1 MASIKREI
9 TDIAQSGLVWGLRQL
24 IALLNTNNELA
35 NKVHILI
42 LATDSVNTSTLT
54 RFAASLAAHQET
66 QGTYQPRDPP
76 ITKITAILK
85 EFNICTQTNNRIF
98 VACGGKGDINK
109 ALQNNI
115 TLFNNAKKQA
125 SDFIQ
130 SEDFQS
136 NDVNYAVFIDNDV
149 KRVLINSLPKARTQP
164 VESVN
169 FQEEYIPLDVYESQ
183 QNPDPSERF
192 AILNQSCRKLQTEV
206 ENYASIET
214 NSDKMRSLNFIQ
226 KLVDSH
232 CISMTRAGE
241 AYKHLKDDGLAEKT
255 ALEKRLDK
263 NKELLNLLEDEMEER
278 EESHVKELEA
288 KETKH
293 NELREKMKA
302 YEVVKSEGQDAEID
316 DKIESLTKEINKLVE
331 EKNSVIQEFDRQK
344 FSSKAAIAKLE
355 DEKYELA
362 LRVDKKD
369 RALTRLEEL
378 HAQTKQKAEDVIQN
392 LEDQELTPA
401 NITRQLVK
409 TSVLTPGPHT
419 NLFQRRNAE
428 ITDKQAMPRPRTRL
442 NFEDNNNSTSSTPAQ
457 NQVLQMQPHR
467 PNQRPIICKPANFGL
482 NTWNPLTT
490 DIYVHL
496 DKALKA
502 GREALNVGASTTSVR
517 RMILNSLGPK
527 CDHVENF
534 IEEAESMSLAKFAEA
549 IGRILGKKSSVQM
562 QSFLTAQ
569 RRSGEDLLAYFTRL
583 HMLYRSSNKL
593 TEQTDWE
600 QDATHSMSFYSKI
613 YDACYQA
620 QKTELIRKTEVHL
633 EKGDL
638 TLPKLKG
645 ILVEVN
651 KIDASKLSAEE
662 PQIAIINESTTY
674 NKEKIA
680 HRNDNRYEKETDSQ
694 KEKKINAS
702 NNDWRRKIVCW
713 YCNTPGHTKL
723 QCFKYIRKM
732 KEEKG
737 NARETKTR
745 GSRQQ
750 QEDTQH

>member
-1 MASIKREI
+1 MASNSKDI
-9 TDIAQSGLVWGLRQL
+9 TAIAQAGLVWGLKQL
-24 IALLNTNNELA
+24 KALLDADGELA
-35 NKVHILI
+35 DKVHIL
-42 LATDSVNTSTLT
+42 LMNTDSVNKGTLT
-54 RFAASLAAHQET
+54 RFAASLAAYQDT
-66 QGTYQPRDPP
+66 QGSYQPKDLA
-76 ITKITAILK
+76 ITKITAILN
-85 EFNICTQTNNRIF
+85 EFNIRTQSNDRIF
-98 VACGGKGDINK
+98 VACGGKGEINK
-109 ALQNNI
+109 ALQNST
-115 TLFNNAKKQA
+115 TLFKNAKAQA
-125 SDFIQ
+125 SDFLQ
-130 SEDFQS
+130 SQDYL
-136 NDVNYAVFIDNDV
+136 NGNINYAVFIDNDV
-149 KRVLINSLPKARTQP
+149 KRPLLNALPRRRSQL
-164 VESVN
+164 VEPAN
-169 FQEEYIPLDVYESQ
+169 FQEEQTLLEVYESQ
-183 QNPDPSERF
+183 PQPDPAERF

-206 ENYASIET
+206 ENYASMET

-232 CISMTRAGE
+232 CISMNRAGE
-241 AYKHLKDDGLAEKT
+241 AYRHLKDDGMAERS
-255 ALEKRLDK
+255 ALQKRLDR
-263 NKELLNLLEDEMEER
+263 NKELLDRLEEEMEEV
-278 EESHVKELEA
+278 EERHQQELNAKEEKHKEL
-288 KETKH
+288 
-293 NELREKMKA
+293 LVKMQSF
-302 YEVVKSEGQDAEID
+302 EQVKSEGHEEGID
-316 DKIESLTKEINKLVE
+316 EKITALNKEIIQLAE
-331 EKNSVIQEFDRQK
+331 EKESIIQEFERQK
-344 FSSKAAIAKLE
+344 VASKEAITKLA
-355 DEKYELA
+355 DEKDELA
-362 LRVDKKD
+362 LKVDKKD
-369 RALTRLEEL
+369 RALSRLEDL
-378 HAQTKQKAEDVIQN
+378 HAQTKKEAEDVIQN
-392 LEDQELTPA
+392 LEDHELTPI
-401 NITRQLVK
+401 NISRKLATPSRL
-409 TSVLTPGPHT
+409 SPGPHT
-419 NLFQRRNAE
+419 TLQQRRGME
-428 ITDKQAMPRPRTRL
+428 VTEMPRPRVRL
-442 NFEDNNNSTSSTPAQ
+442 NFDENPNSPFPTSVQ
-457 NQVLQMQPHR
+457 NQILQTNTHR

-502 GREALNVGASTTSVR
+502 GREALNVGATTTSVR

-534 IEEAESMSLAKFAEA
+534 IEDAESMTLAKFAEA
-549 IGRILGKKSSVQM
+549 IGTILGKKSSVQM

-662 PQIAIINESTTY
+662 PQIALLNDQTAY

-680 HRNDNRYEKETDSQ
+680 QRKEDRYEKETDTQ

-702 NNDWRRKIVCW
+702 NNDWRRKIICW
-713 YCNTPGHTKL
+713 HCNKPGHTKL
-723 QCFKYIRKM
+723 QCFLYIRKM

-737 NARETKTR
+737 NPRETKTR
-745 GSRQQ
+745 GSRQ
-750 QEDTQH
+750 EINTQH